1 MPIVP
6 LKTFSL
12 NTLIRK
18 KGTQERWEYEGDDIP
33 LLRRVLTPIDVHS
46 VGLCMTIGAGISFP
60 MFYILS
66 LSFSCPPLSL
76 SLTLFRFIVSLIPVR
91 YLLLL
96 ALWHKMTRGLQVNF
110 LTYPSPPLLFPFPP
124 LPLFPLP
131 LFPSSPLPSFS
142 YLLLFSVLISFLL
155 SGIAALI
162 ASFSYGYDKIK
173 QIK

>member
-66 LSFSCPPLSL
+66 LF
-76 SLTLFRFIVSLIPVR
+76 
-91 YLLLL
+91 LL
-96 ALWHKMTRGLQVNF
+96 
-110 LTYPSPPLLFPFPP
+110 
-124 LPLFPLP
+124 
-131 LFPSSPLPSFS
+131 PSSLPPHVVSFC
-142 YLLLFSVLISFLL
+142 LVFD
-155 SGIAALI
+155 AC
-162 ASFSYGYDKIK
+162 
-173 QIK
+173 